1 MNLYHSGL
9 GLILRVVRG
18 FKYGKNGLHSGDS
31 LQHLGLPESVS
42 TVIAE
47 LLNHSLAAGTWS
59 SYRTVGNL
67 IEKCQNETA
76 TSMVFPLSTR
86 SIIIFVHW
94 LFETRKVTA
103 STANTYLSGLRY
115 LHLVKGVD
123 IPVLRPALIEQLIK
137 GKKNLENIEKR
148 QNRKPVRAPITLT
161 SMKLIKIG
169 IKNWESSRVD
179 KAMVW
184 TACTTAFAGCLR
196 IHEIL
201 CKESTSFDP
210 DFTLLGSDLRLNTTD
225 FKGDQIKVI
234 QIRLKSPKEDRI
246 GKGKIIDIYESK
258 GPLCPVRAWERWSR
272 LKGETREDLPA
283 FRRENGT
290 CFTGKHLNKLLR
302 AFLEPHLDYEQMK
315 ISSHSF
321 RAGMATLLGTLGF
334 GDEEIMA
341 MGRWS
346 SDAYLSYLKLPRT
359 KRIEMAK
366 KVAQS
371 LN

>member
-1 MNLYHSGL
+1 M
-9 GLILRVVRG
+9 
-18 FKYGKNGLHSGDS
+18 
-31 LQHLGLPESVS
+31 S
-42 TVIAE
+42 TIIAE
-47 LLNHSLAAGTWS
+47 LLNYSLAAGTWS
-59 SYRTVGNL
+59 SYKTVGNL
-67 IEKCQNETA
+67 LEKCQADTA
-76 TSMVFPLSTR
+76 TNMEFPLTTR

-94 LFETRKVTA
+94 LFEIRKVTS

-148 QNRKPVRAPITLT
+148 QNQKPVRAPITLT
-161 SMKLIKIG
+161 SMKLLKIG
-169 IKNWESSRVD
+169 IKNWDSNRAD
-179 KAMVW
+179 RAMVW
-184 TACTTAFAGCLR
+184 TVCTTAFAGCLR
-196 IHEIL
+196 IHELL
-201 CKESTSFDP
+201 CKKSNVFDP
-210 DFTLLGSDLRLNTTD
+210 DFTLLESDLKLKVTD
-225 FKGDQIKVI
+225 FKGKKIKVI

-246 GKGKIIDIYESK
+246 GRGKIIDIYESE
-258 GPLCPVRAWERWSR
+258 GQLCPVRALERWLR
-272 LKGETREDLPA
+272 LRAETRGDLPV
-283 FRRENGT
+283 FRWENGT

-302 AFLEPHLDYEQMK
+302 IFLGPHLDYDQMK

-346 SDAYLSYLKLPRT
+346 SEAYLNYLKLPRT
-359 KRIEMAK
+359 RRIEMAR
-366 KVAQS
+366 KVAKS